1 MSTPGYRFLAS
12 PRWLGIIA
20 GGIVAM
26 ALCAFLAQWQYGR
39 YEERAAANDRVTA
52 AADSQPRALSEVL
65 PPGSGLA
72 EDDQWTLVTATGT
85 FDAANQI
92 FLRGRTV
99 DGNTG
104 WEVVVPL
111 VLPDGRAVLVDRGW
125 VPQGDKGA
133 THPPDVAPVPSGEV
147 TVDGRIRPPET
158 AIGEIAELNGALQTR
173 RLNPELIGGAL
184 PYPVLAGYMT
194 PDEPEEGF
202 KAIPVPE
209 QRSWQNFAYAYQW
222 WLFAALIPIGLV
234 ILARKEKRGDSK
246 EALSGDRVDGG
257 EPVRSGV

>member
-12 PRWLGIIA
+12 PRWIGIIA
-20 GGIVAM
+20 GGIAAM
-26 ALCAFLAQWQYGR
+26 ALCAFLADWQYGR
-39 YEERAAANDRVTA
+39 YEERAAANERVA
-52 AADSQPRALSEVL
+52 AAEDSEPRAVNEVL
-65 PPGSGLA
+65 PAGAELA
-72 EDDQWTLVTATGT
+72 EDDEWTRASATGT

-111 VLPDGRAVLVDRGW
+111 VLSDGTAVLVDRGW

-133 THPPDVAPVPSGEV
+133 TQPPDVAPVPSGEV
-147 TVDGRIRPPET
+147 TVTGRIRPSET
-158 AIGEIAELNGALQTR
+158 AMGDIAELNGALQTR
-173 RLNPELIGGAL
+173 RLSPSLISEAL

-194 PDEPEEGF
+194 PDEPEDGF

-209 QRSWQNFAYAYQW
+209 ERSWQNFAYAYQW
-222 WLFAALIPIGLV
+222 WLFAGLIPIGLV

-246 EALSGDRVDGG
+246 EALFGDRVDGE
-257 EPVRSGV
+257 EPVASGV